1 MLRSTFPGHRRYSI
15 THRAVQRLREL
26 VPGLGEDDD
35 ENVRDQLDQAIG
47 RAEDENKAIRTL
59 DVMLSEPQVL
69 VPLENFGE
77 VLYAIIKEETV
88 VTVLPRGHGE
98 EILQRG
104 QALEQRVAAGEVR
117 MQDRDEPERYD
128 HRRRWRRE
136 SSAPIVER
144 IMRPSNSGT
153 GSHTISSDNFETV
166 DRPTRHIAPP
176 APVAP
181 SIQPIVA
188 QPIVAQPIVAQPIVA
203 QPVAAAP
210 PTPAPLI
217 RQAATPVAPQPIV
230 STTAVTRKP
239 MTPVEHAIARGLE
252 LGRRRAAVA
261 ALRETLQTA
270 DPETAFEPIWE
281 LLSQKGIAPAITLGD
296 LSEVLSKP

>member
-1 MLRSTFPGHRRYSI
+1 
-15 THRAVQRLREL
+15 
-26 VPGLGEDDD
+26 D
-35 ENVRDQLDQAIG
+35 ES
-47 RAEDENKAIRTL
+47 KAIRTL

-104 QALEQRVAAGEVR
+104 QALEQRVKAGEVR
-117 MQDRDEPERYD
+117 MQEREEPERYD

-144 IMRPSNSGT
+144 IMRPSTSTT

-166 DRPTRHIAPP
+166 VDRPVTRHVVAPP
-176 APVAP
+176 APPSAGVPAQPPAQPPVQTTLVQPPVQEPVQTLQPSVAP
-181 SIQPIVA
+181 IAATPPAIPPRIRQAPTPA
-188 QPIVAQPIVAQPIVA
+188 QPIAPI
-203 QPVAAAP
+203 
-210 PTPAPLI
+210 
-217 RQAATPVAPQPIV
+217 
-230 STTAVTRKP
+230 TRKP
-239 MTPVEHAIARGLE
+239 KTPVEQAIARGLE

-261 ALRETLQTA
+261 ALRETLNTA
-270 DPETAFEPIWE
+270 DPEAAFEPIWQI
-281 LLSQKGIAPAITLGD
+281 LSQKGIAPAITLGD
-296 LSEVLSKP
+296 LSKALSKT